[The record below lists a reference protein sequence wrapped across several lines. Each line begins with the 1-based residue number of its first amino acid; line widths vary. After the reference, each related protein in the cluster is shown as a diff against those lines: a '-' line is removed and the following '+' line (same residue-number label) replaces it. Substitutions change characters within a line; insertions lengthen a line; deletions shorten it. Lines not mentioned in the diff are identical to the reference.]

1 MSNKTFHIG
10 GIHPDKHKITT
21 NKPIEDA
28 GLPEIAYIPVKQHI
42 GSPAKILVSKGDK
55 VKVGTLLADAD
66 GIVSADVHSSVS
78 GEVLKVEEIEGE
90 FGYLEQM
97 ITVKVEGDEWEES
110 IDRSPD
116 IIREISLSPEE
127 IIAKIREAGIVGM
140 GGAGYPTPIKTTIPE
155 GKKVEYLIIN
165 GIECE
170 PYLTADDRL
179 MVEKAE
185 QIIVGA
191 KILNKVLGIQN
202 AIIAVDE
209 NKPHAIEALRKITRS
224 YVGVNVQ
231 VMQTKYP
238 QGAEKQLIEA
248 ITGRE
253 VPSGKLPVDVGCIV
267 QNVGT
272 VNAIYE
278 AVQKNKPLFER
289 VVTVSGDAAE
299 TPSNFMVRIGTP
311 ASFLI
316 NKVHGNSAEI
326 GKIIFGGPMMGTSA
340 VNINAPITKLSS
352 GILLFK
358 DDHSFKPKETACIR
372 CGKCV
377 DVCPM
382 GLRPFAIACQV
393 REGDYHGMKQLHVLD
408 CIECGCCSYICPA
421 RIPLLDYCKLGK
433 YELKKSK

>member
-1 MSNKTFHIG
+1 MSNKKTFTIG
-10 GIHPDKHKITT
+10 GIHPDKHKITADR
-21 NKPIEDA
+21 PIEDA
-28 GLPEIAYIPVKQHI
+28 GLPETVYIPVKQHI
-42 GSPAKILVSKGDK
+42 GSPAKILVAKGDK
-55 VKVGTLLADAD
+55 VRVGTLLADAD

-97 ITVKVEGDEWEES
+97 ITIRVEGDEWEPS
-110 IDRSPD
+110 IDRTPG
-116 IIREISLSPEE
+116 IVREIGASPEE

-140 GGAGYPTPIKTTIPE
+140 GGAGYPTPIKTAVPAD
-155 GKKVEYLIIN
+155 KKVDCLIVN

-191 KILNKVLGIQN
+191 KILNKALGIQN

-209 NKPHAIEALRKITRS
+209 NKPAAIEALRKITRS

-231 VMQTKYP
+231 VMKTKYP

-248 ITGRE
+248 VTGRE
-253 VPSGKLPVDVGCIV
+253 VPSGKLPADVGCIV

-272 VNAIYE
+272 VNAVYE

-316 NKVHGNSAEI
+316 SKVHGNPAEI
-326 GKIIFGGPMMGTSA
+326 GKIISA
-340 VNINAPITKLSS
+340 
-352 GILLFK
+352 
-358 DDHSFKPKETACIR
+358 
-372 CGKCV
+372 
-377 DVCPM
+377 
-382 GLRPFAIACQV
+382 
-393 REGDYHGMKQLHVLD
+393 
-408 CIECGCCSYICPA
+408 A
-421 RIPLLDYCKLGK
+421 R
-433 YELKKSK
+433 